1 MLENKVAYKH
11 DFYGSCA
18 PGKGSSNW
26 GTFSVGIFE
35 WLEKA
40 SGNGL
45 KRSPVKYRIKG
56 RVSNPD
62 AVYNR
67 AREVCKKF
75 DDGWFPKSKSEI
87 VGTI

>member
-11 DFYGSCA
+11 DFDGSCA
-18 PGKGSSNW
+18 PVQGSVGW

-35 WLEKA
+35 WIPK
-40 SGNGL
+40 SRKGL
-45 KRSPVKYRIKG
+45 KKSAVKYRIRG
-56 RVSNPD
+56 RVSNAN
-62 AVYNR
+62 AVYDR
-67 AREVCKKF
+67 ARIVCKKF